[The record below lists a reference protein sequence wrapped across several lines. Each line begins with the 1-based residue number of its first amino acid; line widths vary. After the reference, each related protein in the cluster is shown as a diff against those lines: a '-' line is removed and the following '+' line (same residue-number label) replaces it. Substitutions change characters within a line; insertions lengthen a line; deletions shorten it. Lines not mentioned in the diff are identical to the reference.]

1 MNIGPSEAVQTVL
14 SRLRLFIQ
22 EAVIPAEAAYQGQL
36 EQDRWQVPEAL
47 RQLQEKAKQAGL
59 FNPFI
64 GKDGQS
70 WNQVDYAH
78 LAEQM
83 GYSGI
88 AADALNCAMP
98 DSGNMEILARY
109 GTDSQRSQ
117 YLMPLVAGDITSGFA
132 MTEPAVASS
141 DATNITTRAVLDGDE
156 WVLQGEKTWVSGA
169 GHPDF
174 GFILIM
180 CITEPDA
187 APEQQQS
194 LLLVPM
200 RLPGSLPKSDETG
213 IEIKRRLPVFGY
225 DNAPHGYA
233 QISFNKVRLPSS
245 SLVGERGQGFEI
257 AQERMGTGRIHQ
269 CMRSIGAAERAL
281 QLMTA
286 RASSRHAF
294 GKPLSELGG
303 NVDIIAN
310 SRTEIEM
317 SRLLALRAA
326 WLLEHQGLHRALSA
340 IAQMKVVVPNMTLN
354 VIDRA
359 IQMHGGTGVSAD
371 TPLAQMWASH
381 RALRLSDGPDEVHR
395 ELIAR
400 LEFGQATTNYV

>member
-1 MNIGPSEAVQTVL
+1 MNLGASESVVPVL
-14 SRLRLFIQ
+14 RKLKLFID
-22 EAVIPAEAAYQGQL
+22 EIIIPNEDRYNDEVANE
-36 EQDRWQVPEAL
+36 RWQIPRTMLEL
-47 RQLQEKAKQAGL
+47 RDRARKEGL
-59 FNPFI
+59 FNLFI
-64 GKDGQS
+64 EKGEQTF
-70 WNQVDYAH
+70 NQIDYAH

-83 GYSGI
+83 GRSEI
-88 AADALNCAMP
+88 AAEVFNCAMP
-98 DSGNMEILARY
+98 DSGNMEILARF
-109 GTDSQRSQ
+109 GSDDQRNS
-117 YLMPLVAGDITSGFA
+117 YLVPLLTGDITSGFA

-141 DATNITTRAVLDGDE
+141 DASNFASSATLNKDE
-156 WVLQGEKTWVSGA
+156 WTVTGEKSWISGA
-169 GHPDF
+169 GDPRF
-174 GFILIM
+174 AFVLVM
-180 CITEPDA
+180 CVTDPEA
-187 APEQQQS
+187 ALEKRQS
-194 LLLVPM
+194 LLLVPKDIQ
-200 RLPGSLPKSDETG
+200 GV
-213 IEIKRRLPVFGY
+213 EITRMLPVFGY

-233 QISFNKVRLPSS
+233 QMRFDDVRVPAT
-245 SLVGERGQGFEI
+245 SLIGERGQGFEI
-257 AQERMGTGRIHQ
+257 AQDRMGIGRIHQ

-286 RASSRHAF
+286 RALSRYAF

-326 WLLEHQGLHRALSA
+326 WNLEHKGLNDSLSE
-340 IAQMKVVVPNMTLN
+340 IAQMKVVVPNMTLS

-371 TPLAQMWASH
+371 TPLARMWASH

-400 LEFGQATTNYV
+400 METGQATQTYV